1 MNRLPTAAGSRL
13 YRPAPA
19 CENRRDQRVSQEDHD
34 GQEGEEPEEAQADED
49 KGRREQGEVA
59 GPGSLG
65 GPTLRSDRLESRP
78 PGVDPPDPPLGDGVV
93 SLRPA
98 DERDLAAIESGITDP
113 EVIRW
118 FGHPKLSAREV
129 LDLNR
134 GRWLDGSGPTF
145 AICGAD
151 DRCLGHVWINVDSD
165 ATGAVGYWLLPEARG
180 RGLAT
185 RSVRLV
191 CDWGFRDVGLRELR
205 LLTEPENLASQRV
218 AERAGFRR
226 HGQPPSKADR
236 GGSRGERVVYSLT
249 ADDPRRMTR

>member
-1 MNRLPTAAGSRL
+1 VG
-13 YRPAPA
+13 
-19 CENRRDQRVSQEDHD
+19 
-34 GQEGEEPEEAQADED
+34 
-49 KGRREQGEVA
+49 
-59 GPGSLG
+59 
-65 GPTLRSDRLESRP
+65 
-78 PGVDPPDPPLGDGVV
+78 PPDPPLGDGVV

-151 DRCLGHVWINVDSD
+151 DRCLGHVWINVGSDS
-165 ATGAVGYWLLPEARG
+165 AGAVGYWLLPEARG
-180 RGLAT
+180 RGFAT
-185 RSVRLV
+185 RAVRLI
-191 CDWGFRDVGLRELR
+191 CDWAFQDLALPGLR

-226 HGQPPSKADR
+226 QGEPPSKAEKD
-236 GGSRGERVVYSLT
+236 GSGRERVVYLLT
-249 ADDPRRMTR
+249 AGDRAG

>member
-1 MNRLPTAAGSRL
+1 
-13 YRPAPA
+13 
-19 CENRRDQRVSQEDHD
+19 
-34 GQEGEEPEEAQADED
+34 
-49 KGRREQGEVA
+49 
-59 GPGSLG
+59 
-65 GPTLRSDRLESRP
+65 
-78 PGVDPPDPPLGDGVV
+78 VDPPDPPLGDGVV

-180 RGLAT
+180 RGFAT
-185 RSVRLV
+185 RAVRLI
-191 CDWGFRDVGLRELR
+191 CAWAFRAIGLPELR

-226 HGQPPSKADR
+226 QGQPPSKAERD
-236 GGSRGERVVYSLT
+236 GSGRECVVYSLT
-249 ADDPRRMTR
+249 AADRA